1 MYKLVPML
9 RICILLLML
18 LLCCPLHLLS
28 MQQPPEVC
36 KANELADI
44 SSLEDSSPHTLV
56 LSDACTSEDVNIS
69 GRRPQQVIAR
79 GSEGIYVSVKTTEK
93 YHRSRL
99 QLLLLTWLQTLT
111 PHQVNIVT
119 ELGTD
124 DAVLDMAE
132 DLGFNVMRAGCE
144 ASHRRQSLCCKSGA
158 EYEHFYRAKELGQE
172 FSWFCHFD
180 DDVYLNAPVLVEILE
195 QFSPSERIYIG
206 KISISKTKKLQLRDT
221 QLSKLPDY
229 KQTPYSFATGA
240 AYCLSSSLMT
250 EVEHYLRGPLFEGYC
265 QKLQLPDDML
275 VGAIVE
281 AVLGYKLINDQ
292 RFNSHLHP
300 LRNIKHND
308 LQKQATVSFGEFHFK
323 DSPEPVRNVVSVP
336 NAAFDEVTDPTRFL
350 SVHCHLYP
358 RSPWC

>member
-111 PHQVNIVT
+111 PHQVS
-119 ELGTD
+119 
-124 DAVLDMAE
+124 
-132 DLGFNVMRAGCE
+132 R
-144 ASHRRQSLCCKSGA
+144 
-158 EYEHFYRAKELGQE
+158 
-172 FSWFCHFD
+172 
-180 DDVYLNAPVLVEILE
+180 
-195 QFSPSERIYIG
+195 
-206 KISISKTKKLQLRDT
+206 
-221 QLSKLPDY
+221 
-229 KQTPYSFATGA
+229 
-240 AYCLSSSLMT
+240 
-250 EVEHYLRGPLFEGYC
+250 
-265 QKLQLPDDML
+265 
-275 VGAIVE
+275 
-281 AVLGYKLINDQ
+281 
-292 RFNSHLHP
+292 
-300 LRNIKHND
+300 
-308 LQKQATVSFGEFHFK
+308 
-323 DSPEPVRNVVSVP
+323 
-336 NAAFDEVTDPTRFL
+336 
-350 SVHCHLYP
+350 
-358 RSPWC
+358 